1 MGFQLIFCLVK
12 VFFYLIKGEKNS
24 LKTSGFIHLI
34 KKCSVQ
40 IFRLNWFVS
49 RDLLSA
55 KQILQING
63 ILSLFSRTYLM
74 VCKLLLFMFY
84 MYNGF
89 FLKKKTF
96 ESCYCFEVLLLWS
109 VAWKI
114 IIKSHSLQIM
124 NSQLHSTTWLLKGS
138 SN

>member
-55 KQILQING
+55 KQILQVNG

-89 FLKKKTF
+89 FFFKK
-96 ESCYCFEVLLLWS
+96 VWIMLLLWS
-109 VAWKI
+109 AIALKRGLKNNYKITFLTNNEFTVAQHNL
-114 IIKSHSLQIM
+114 IIKRKQ
-124 NSQLHSTTWLLKGS
+124 
-138 SN
+138 